1 MEMSVLS
8 NSNELFRKLIESNP
22 VPTTLLDLSGIL
34 LMANDAFYNLLKLT
48 PEEVIGKTA
57 HEIGFY
63 MDPQDKHFME
73 QTVLRK
79 GIIQNFECTVKFKN
93 EEHILYVSATLIEVN
108 GQKVILRSSVNVTDK
123 KKLEYQLRESE
134 AKLKEYNQH
143 LEQIVKD
150 RTLELATTLEHLK
163 ATNEELQAT
172 NEELYSHR
180 ERLEDTLNRL
190 QETQNQL
197 IQTEKMASLGILTAG
212 IAHEINNPINYI
224 FNGSQAIQ
232 NYIKDRLQDH
242 SAELM
247 PYFDAINTGI
257 DRTVTIVRNLNR
269 YSGSDAEKKTP
280 CNMHP
285 ILDNGL
291 ALLSYQHQT
300 EIEIIKNYYPHGPI
314 VVEGTESKLHQAF
327 LNILLNAFQSIEHK
341 GTITLITSVEND
353 HAIIRVLDTGCGISP
368 ENLRHIFDPFFTT
381 RDPGKGTGLGLS
393 ISQSIIHEH
402 GGAIACKSKKN
413 TGSEFIV
420 TLPVIRIT

>member
-1 MEMSVLS
+1 MEIPDLT

-22 VPTTLLDLSGIL
+22 VPTTLLDSTGIL
-34 LMANDAFYNLLKLT
+34 LMANDAFYNSLKLT
-48 PEEVIGKTA
+48 PDEVIGKTA
-57 HEIGFY
+57 PEIGFH

-73 QTVLRK
+73 QTILRK
-79 GIIQNFECTVKFKN
+79 GIIQNFECTVKYRN
-93 EEHILYVSATLIEVN
+93 EEHILYVSATLIEIN
-108 GQKVILRSSVNVTDK
+108 GQKVILRSSINVTDK
-123 KKLEYQLRESE
+123 KKLEYQLRKSE

-180 ERLEDTLNRL
+180 EQLEDTLNRL

-232 NYIKDRLQDH
+232 NYIKDHLQDH
-242 SAELM
+242 ATELM

-257 DRTVTIVRNLNR
+257 DRTVSIIRNLNR
-269 YSGSDAEKKTP
+269 YSGSDAEKKAP
-280 CNMHP
+280 CSIHH
-285 ILDNGL
+285 ILDNVL
-291 ALLSYQHQT
+291 DLLSNQYQT
-300 EIEIIKNYYPHGPI
+300 EIEIIKLYYPGPLE
-314 VVEGTESKLHQAF
+314 VEGTESKLHQAF
-327 LNILLNAFQSIEHK
+327 LNILLNAIQSIEK
-341 GTITLITSVEND
+341 TGSITLFTSVEND
-353 HAIIRVLDTGCGISP
+353 LGIIRVMDTGCGILP
-368 ENLRHIFDPFFTT
+368 EDLRHIFDPFFTT
-381 RDPGKGTGLGLS
+381 KDPGKGTGLGLS

-402 GGAIACKSKKN
+402 SGTIECRSKKN

-420 TLPVIRIT
+420 TLPVIRII